1 MSFLRSFILLSTV
14 MGVAAASA
22 QAQAPARTG
31 LSTNDVTVIT
41 SERLVY
47 DYNQAFAIFETNVVV
62 VDPNLRLT
70 CDKMTVRFNEKG
82 DMNFLEARGQVYIQ
96 QDDKTARAELA
107 TYDVAEGKIV
117 LENNPQVMSGATI
130 LQGGKITF
138 WRFQNRMESDGG
150 SRLIIPPSEK
160 KGAGLPATNN

>member
-1 MSFLRSFILLSTV
+1 MKRRKLIGSLLFCGFLCTYPAFSQEAATPSLSTD
-14 MGVAAASA
+14 
-22 QAQAPARTG
+22 
-31 LSTNDVTVIT
+31 DVTVIT
-41 SERLVY
+41 SERLLY
-47 DYNQAFAIFETNVVV
+47 DYNQAFALFEDNVVV
-62 VDPNLRLT
+62 VDPDLRLT

-82 DMNFLEARGQVYIQ
+82 DMNFLEARGQVYIK

-138 WRFQNRMESDGG
+138 WRFQNKMESTGG
-150 SRLIIPPSEK
+150 SRLIIPPSGK
-160 KGAGLPATNN
+160 KGAGLPAGNK